1 MQGIGIVSV
10 LNQLVGNLLSLL
22 AGTAEDDAINLRI
35 IVGNALQGIVLIFGM
50 NHVGNV
56 VHVLG
61 SFVLHADG
69 DFLRILQ
76 VLLGDATDFGTH
88 RGREHQCVAV
98 SRHFLEDG
106 IDAFG
111 EAHVQHFVGFVH
123 HHVDDVVELR
133 HATFHE
139 VDKASRSGH
148 DDVNTRLE
156 HTDLAFD
163 GRTAIHGQYLQS
175 VDVFRII
182 VQVAGYLQTK
192 FAGRAEDECLRY
204 SMLYVCFLDKGQ
216 TEGSRLSGAGLS
228 KGYHVV
234 SFAEQIRN
242 HFFLYRHGTFVS
254 HFFNG
259 LAYFG
264 GNAQFFKCLH
274 SISF

>member
-1 MQGIGIVSV
+1 
-10 LNQLVGNLLSLL
+10 
-22 AGTAEDDAINLRI
+22 
-35 IVGNALQGIVLIFGM
+35 M
-50 NHVGNV
+50 NHVSNV

-61 SFVLHADG
+61 SFVLHTDG
-69 DFLRILQ
+69 DFFRIFQ

-88 RGREHQCVAV
+88 RGREHQRV
-98 SRHFLEDG
+98 SVFGHFFEDG

-111 EAHVQHFVGFVH
+111 EAHVQHFIGFVH

-133 HATFHE
+133 YTTFHE
-139 VDKASRSGH
+139 VDEASRSGH
-148 DDVNTRLE
+148 NDVNTRLE

-163 GRTAIHGQYLQS
+163 GGTAIHGQYLQS
-175 VDVFRII
+175 VDVFRVI
-182 VQVAGYLQTK
+182 VQVAGYLQTE
-192 FAGRAEDECLRY
+192 FAGRAEDECLGHP
-204 SMLYVCFLDKGQ
+204 MLHVSLLDKRQ
-216 TEGSRLSGAGLS
+216 TEGSRLSGAGLC

-254 HFFNG
+254 HFFNR

-274 SISF
+274 SICF